1 MFRVPREQKGNGS
14 RKGDSPGYIDIKD
27 VRVVIPFI
35 KKMRVDVRCFECQT
49 LFDGKVCNF
58 LSVWIYLLTIPTD
71 VFDIE
76 VACQNG
82 GNV

>member
-14 RKGDSPGYIDIKD
+14 RKGDSSGYIEIKD

-49 LFDGKVCNF
+49 LFDGKVRNF

-71 VFDIE
+71 VFDIG